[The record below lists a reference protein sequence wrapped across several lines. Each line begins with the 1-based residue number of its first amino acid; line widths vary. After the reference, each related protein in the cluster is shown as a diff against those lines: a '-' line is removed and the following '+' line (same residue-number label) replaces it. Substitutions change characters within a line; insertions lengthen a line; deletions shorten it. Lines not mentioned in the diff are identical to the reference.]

1 MLASAYTLEEAR
13 SNLAIWK
20 TCLYELGEGQAK
32 SYRIGSREFTTFDL
46 DEVMR
51 MVNFFAN
58 LVESLIGNVR
68 TTRVARVV
76 LRDL

>member
-1 MLASAYTLEEAR
+1 MLASAYTLEEAK

-58 LVESLIGNVR
+58 LVESLSGNVR

>member
-46 DEVMR
+46 DEIMR
-51 MVNFFAN
+51 MVNFFSN
-58 LVESLIGNVR
+58 LVESLSGNVR

>member
-20 TCLYELGEGQAK
+20 TCIYELGEGQAK

-51 MVNFFAN
+51 MVNFFSN
-58 LVESLIGNVR
+58 LVESLSGNVR
-68 TTRVARVV
+68 NTRVARVV

>member
-32 SYRIGSREFTTFDL
+32 SYRIGSRDFTTFDL

-58 LVESLIGNVR
+58 LVESLSGNAR

>member
-51 MVNFFAN
+51 MVNFFSN
-58 LVESLIGNVR
+58 LVESLSGNVR